1 MADALS
7 LAFFD
12 LTKDTVRSFI
22 EALVFTSTAVWLY
35 SACFLTR
42 GSKAHITNMPPRR
55 PHMIGCKTITPL
67 AEATAPVRKG
77 NAAEPACPKLDEKPK
92 SRLSAF

>member
-1 MADALS
+1 MADALVLTS
-7 LAFFD
+7 FN
-12 LTKDTVRSFI
+12 LTKDTLCFFT
-22 EALVFTSTAVWLY
+22 EALVFTLTAVWLY

-67 AEATAPVRKG
+67 EEATAPVRKG
-77 NAAEPACPKLDEKPK
+77 NAAEPACPKLEEKPK
-92 SRLSAF
+92 SRMSAY